1 MEYTPVFGLPGA
13 RLYSVEG
20 VPDAGLGEDGDQA
33 TSVNGTTYKRSGGV
47 WAPQQS
53 GTSVQD
59 SRISVYSAAGVI
71 AGGLVTGFAQDD
83 LAGSDI
89 DLNADG
95 IHVDLK
101 TAGTYFVQAFYAG
114 VAAHFTGV
122 AVNGVSGG
130 QDGYGAQ
137 DRVMIRVKT
146 ATVQI
151 AIGGSDASA
160 PGSGIDVYRV
170 A

>member
-1 MEYTPVFGLPGA
+1 MMAVLK
-13 RLYSVEG
+13 RWS
-20 VPDAGLGEDGDQA
+20 
-33 TSVNGTTYKRSGGV
+33 GTEWEIIGGSTG
-47 WAPQQS
+47 QS

-83 LAGSDI
+83 QAGSDI

-101 TAGTYFVQAFYAG
+101 TVGTYFVQAFYAG
-114 VAAHFTGV
+114 VADHFTGITV
-122 AVNGVSGG
+122 TGGVSG

-160 PGSGIDVYRV
+160 AGSGVDVYRV
-170 A
+170 I